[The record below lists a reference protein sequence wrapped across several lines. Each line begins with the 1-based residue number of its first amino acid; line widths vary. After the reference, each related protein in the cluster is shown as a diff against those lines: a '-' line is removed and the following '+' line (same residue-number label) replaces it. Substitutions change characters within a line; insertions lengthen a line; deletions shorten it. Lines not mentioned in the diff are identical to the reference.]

1 MYHPMPQQLDT
12 VNQQKH
18 PNESEVLCRDI
29 VFFASLTAFWVDERF
44 YDWSAKAHAELS
56 TVLVW
61 CALATP

>member
-1 MYHPMPQQLDT
+1 M

-44 YDWSAKAHAELS
+44 FDWSAKAHAELS
-56 TVLVW
+56 TVPV
-61 CALATP
+61 